1 MKITLLLKRF
11 LNPNQ
16 AQSLM
21 ILTKKISSL
30 AILVFCL
37 AETGFAQPGT
47 QVDLK
52 KPQEYEN
59 RKLRSEESGEKKMG
73 LRKRIFQNTYTHYN
87 YFFNANNKMN
97 EVIERAKA
105 SFKDDYTKLLPF
117 YPYTLEGTAQQRNE
131 IDSVIYKCTA
141 GILLHDL
148 RNDWIDNLYM
158 LMGKAYMFRKDFDSA
173 TQTFQYINYAYSPKD
188 GGYDIAIGSNS
199 SNTNGVFTIATK
211 ETKNVLKKAV
221 THPPS
226 RNESFIWQAR
236 NYVEQGELSDAAG
249 LIEILRADPNFPKR
263 LKTEL
268 YEVISYWFYNQNAY
282 DSSAHY
288 LGLALNEA
296 DTRQDKARWEYLM
309 GQLYAMAGKND
320 LAVKYFDRSIKHSI
334 DPVMEV
340 YARLNAIRI
349 NNSGKKDSYI
359 QDNLNDLLKMAKKDK
374 YQNYKDIIYY
384 TAAQVELERN
394 NTAGAIKWLKKSV
407 EAGSNNPSQKAE
419 SFLLLADLNYNT
431 KGYIDASVY
440 YDSTAVESLSDEKD
454 KARVTDRRPA
464 LKTISGNVQKINL
477 QDSLQRIAGM
487 PEAERDAYI
496 RKLVKQLRK
505 AKGLKDEPGSSGSSS
520 GSGSTDLFADTK
532 ADWYFSNPN
541 LKSKGFSEF
550 KSRWGDRPNV
560 DNWRRQQAV
569 NRAKVDLNVVPG
581 NDVGDKDTAKD
592 EEISFESILAKLPL
606 TQQQIDASNSIIQ
619 KALFE
624 NGQVFEDK
632 LEDYQSAIE
641 VFEELLRRFPN
652 TQQKEQILFNLV
664 YMYGKVNNPA
674 KQQAAREQ
682 LIREFPNG
690 KLTQTIKE
698 VSAADNAGKKV
709 DAATKKYEQIYSLFI
724 EGKFAEAIT
733 EKRAADA
740 QYGNSYWTPQL
751 LFIEAIYYI
760 KQREDSTAINRLT
773 ALKTQFSKSPLAEKA
788 ARMIDVLSRRK
799 QIENYLTNLDVQ
811 RKETDQV
818 KRVDM
823 DNQQIV
829 TQPVVVP
836 KDVTNK
842 TVATDKPLTVKVD
855 TLSKAPA
862 IIGAS
867 AFTFNA
873 TDKHYALVILDNVDG
888 MYVSEVKNAFNRW
901 NAERYSAYRLSVS
914 NQALTDKLNL
924 VLIGPFKDA
933 AMATDYVTK
942 TKPQTA
948 GSILPW
954 LSAEKFSFLIIDN
967 ANLQLLNE
975 NKDLPAYRKLI
986 TETLPGKF

>member
-1 MKITLLLKRF
+1 LKITLLLKRLF
-11 LNPNQ
+11 NPNQ
-16 AQSLM
+16 AHSLM
-21 ILTKKISSL
+21 TLTRKISSL
-30 AILVFCL
+30 ALLLFCL
-37 AETGFAQPGT
+37 AETCFSQPGT

-59 RKLRSEESGEKKMG
+59 RKLRSEETGEKKMG

-105 SFKDDYTKLLPF
+105 SYKDDYTKLLPF
-117 YPYTLEGTAQQRNE
+117 YPYTLDGTAQQRNE

-188 GGYDIAIGSNS
+188 GGYDVAIGSNS

-211 ETKNVLKKAV
+211 ESKNVLKKAV

-263 LKTEL
+263 LRTEL
-268 YEVISYWFYNQNAY
+268 NEVIAYWFYHQNAY

-288 LGLALNEA
+288 LSLALSEA
-296 DTRQDKARWEYLM
+296 DTRQDKARWEYLI
-309 GQLYAMAGKND
+309 GQLYALAGKND
-320 LAVKYFDRSIKHSI
+320 LAVKYFDRAINHSI

-374 YQNYKDIIYY
+374 YENYKDIIYY

-407 EAGSNNPSQKAE
+407 EASSNNPAQKAE

-431 KGYIDASVY
+431 KGYIDASKY
-440 YDSTAVESLSDEKD
+440 YDSTAIESLRIEKD

-464 LKTISGNVQKINL
+464 LKTISSNVQKINL
-477 QDSLQRIAGM
+477 QDSLQRIAAM
-487 PEAERDAYI
+487 PEAEREAYI
-496 RKLVKQLRK
+496 RKLVKQFRK
-505 AKGLKDEPGSSGSSS
+505 AKGLKDEPGSSGSS
-520 GSGSTDLFADTK
+520 GSGATDLFADTK

-541 LKSKGFSEF
+541 LRSKGFSEF

-569 NRAKVDLNVVPG
+569 NRAKVDVNVVPG
-581 NDVGDKDTAKD
+581 NDVGDKDTSKD
-592 EEISFESILAKLPL
+592 EEISYESILAKLPL
-606 TQQQIDASNSIIQ
+606 TQQQIDASNGIIQ
-619 KALFE
+619 KALYE

-652 TQQKEQILFNLV
+652 APQKEQILFNLV

-690 KLTQTIKE
+690 KLTQTVKE
-698 VSAADNAGKKV
+698 VSTSTNTGKKV
-709 DAATKKYEQIYSLFI
+709 DAATKKYEQIYNLFI
-724 EGKFAEAIT
+724 EGKFSEAVA

-751 LFIEAIYYI
+751 LFIESIYYI

-773 ALKTQFSKSPLAEKA
+773 ALKTQFAKSPLAEKA

-799 QIENYLTNLDVQ
+799 QIEDYLTNLDVE
-811 RKETDQV
+811 RKENEQV

-823 DNQQIV
+823 DNQQIATAPV
-829 TQPVVVP
+829 TTSKEVP
-836 KDVTNK
+836 NK
-842 TVATDKPLTVKVD
+842 TVGTDKPLTIKAD
-855 TLSKAPA
+855 TLAKAPVIA
-862 IIGAS
+862 GSKTFVFDAS
-867 AFTFNA
+867 
-873 TDKHYALVILDNVDG
+873 DKHFALVILDNIDG
-888 MYVSEVKNAFNRW
+888 MYVSEVRNAFNRW
-901 NAERYSAYRLSVS
+901 NGERYAAYRLNVS
-914 NQALTDKLNL
+914 TQPLNEKLNL

-942 TKPQTA
+942 TKPQAA

-954 LSAEKFSFLIIDN
+954 LSADKFSFLIISN

>member
-1 MKITLLLKRF
+1 MKLIR
-11 LNPNQ
+11 
-16 AQSLM
+16 
-21 ILTKKISSL
+21 KISSL
-30 AILVFCL
+30 AILFFCL

-73 LRKRIFQNTYTHYN
+73 LRKRVFQNTYTHYN

-105 SFKDDYTKLLPF
+105 AFKDDYTILLPF
-117 YPYTLEGTAQQRNE
+117 YPYTLDGTAQQRNE

-158 LMGKAYMFRKDFDSA
+158 LMGRAYMFRKDFDSA

-188 GGYDIAIGSNS
+188 GGYDVAIGSNA

-236 NYVEQGELSDAAG
+236 NFVEQGELSDAAG

-268 YEVISYWFYNQNAY
+268 NEVIAYWFYNQNAF

-288 LGLALNEA
+288 LSLSLSEA
-296 DTRQDKARWEYLM
+296 ETRQDKARWEYLIA
-309 GQLYAMAGKND
+309 QLYTLAGKND
-320 LAVKYFDRSIKHSI
+320 VAVKYYNKVISHST

-340 YARLNAIRI
+340 YARLNSIRI

-359 QDNLNDLLKMAKKDK
+359 QNNLDDLLKMAKKDK
-374 YQNYKDIIYY
+374 YENYKDIIYY
-384 TAAQVELERN
+384 TAAKVELERN
-394 NTAGAIKWLKKSV
+394 NKAGAIKWLKKSV
-407 EAGSNNPSQKAE
+407 EASNNNPAQKAE
-419 SFLLLADLNYNT
+419 SFLLLADLNYDT
-431 KGYIDASVY
+431 KSYTDASNY
-440 YDSTAVESLSDEKD
+440 YDSTATESLIVEKD
-454 KARVTDRRPA
+454 KTRVTDRRPA
-464 LKTISGNVQKINL
+464 LKTISSNVQKINL
-477 QDSLQRIAGM
+477 QDSLQRIASM
-487 PEAERDAYI
+487 PEGEREAFI

-505 AKGLKDEPGSSGSSS
+505 AKGLKDEPGSTGSS
-520 GSGSTDLFADTK
+520 GTGSTDIFADAK

-541 LKSKGFSEF
+541 LKSKGYNEF
-550 KSRWGDRPNV
+550 KSRWGDRPNI

-569 NRAKVDLNVVPG
+569 NRSKFDVNIPPTNDADVDTNK
-581 NDVGDKDTAKD
+581 N
-592 EEISFESILAKLPL
+592 EEISYESLLAKLPL
-606 TQQQIDASNSIIQ
+606 TQQQIDASNTIIQ

-624 NGQVFEDK
+624 NGQTFEDK
-632 LEDYQSAIE
+632 LEDYLSAIE
-641 VFEELLRRFPN
+641 VFEELLKRFPS
-652 TQQKEQILFNLV
+652 TSQKEQILFNLV
-664 YMYGKVNNPA
+664 YLYGKVNNPA

-682 LIREFPNG
+682 LLREFPNG
-690 KLTQTIKE
+690 KLSQKVKE
-698 VSAADNAGKKV
+698 LSGSINSGKKV
-709 DAATKKYEQIYSLFI
+709 DAATKKYEQIYNLFI
-724 EGKFAEAIT
+724 EGKFSDAVN
-733 EKRAADA
+733 EKRTADSL
-740 QYGNSYWTPQL
+740 YGNSYWTPQL
-751 LFIEAIYYI
+751 LFIESIYYI
-760 KQREDSTAINRLT
+760 KLREDSVAINRLT
-773 ALKTQFSKSPLAEKA
+773 ALKTSFANSPLAEKA

-799 QIENYLTNLDVQ
+799 QIEDYLTNLDVE
-811 RKETDQV
+811 RKENEQV

-823 DNQQIV
+823 DNQQII
-829 TQPVVVP
+829 TQPVTAP
-836 KDVTNK
+836 KDAINK
-842 TVATDKPLTVKVD
+842 TVAADKPVTIKIDTVAKPPV
-855 TLSKAPA
+855 
-862 IIGAS
+862 IIGNKAFSFDAS
-867 AFTFNA
+867 
-873 TDKHYALVILDNVDG
+873 DKHYALVVLDKVDG

-914 NQALTDKLNL
+914 TQSLTENLNL

-933 AMATDYVTK
+933 AMAVDFVTK
-942 TKPQTA
+942 TKPQAA

-954 LSAEKFSFLIIDN
+954 LSAEKFSFLIINN
-967 ANLQLLNE
+967 ANLELLKE